1 MTKLNKAMSELQLKG
16 IKNKEEGDDVEDKKM
31 EEDDRP
37 LYDAL
42 ETLMTMTEFNQA
54 GCQRFYIMD

>member
-31 EEDDRP
+31 EEDDWTQSS
-37 LYDAL
+37 DVKGF
-42 ETLMTMTEFNQA
+42 T
-54 GCQRFYIMD
+54 